1 MPSLPTMDDIS
12 WGLMMMVVGMGVVFA
27 LLLALMAVLML
38 IGRLDGT
45 GAPTLKAR
53 KGDPERELVTIM
65 PGEDDPTKDA
75 VAEPAAR
82 AVRIIADGLDE
93 NQVAAITVAVVQHA
107 EIRRRSAGPET
118 RAHAPGSQLCA
129 SRWLA
134 VGRGNQTN
142 PFSRR

>member
-1 MPSLPTMDDIS
+1 MGMSMDDLT

-27 LLLALMAVLML
+27 LLLALMLVLMA
-38 IGRLDGT
+38 IGRLDSDSQ
-45 GAPTLKAR
+45 PRLR
-53 KGDPERELVTIM
+53 KRASDPEQQMVTIM
-65 PGEDDPTKDA
+65 PGEDDPTKE
-75 VAEPAAR
+75 VAAKPAAP

-93 NQVAAITVAVVQHA
+93 NQVAAITVAVIQHA

-118 RAHAPGSQLCA
+118 RAHAPGSQLFA

-134 VGRGNQTN
+134 VGRGYQTN